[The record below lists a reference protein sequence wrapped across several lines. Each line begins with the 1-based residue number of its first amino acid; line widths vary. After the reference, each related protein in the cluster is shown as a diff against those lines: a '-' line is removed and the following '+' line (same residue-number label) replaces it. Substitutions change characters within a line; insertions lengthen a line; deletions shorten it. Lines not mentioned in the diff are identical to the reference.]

1 MQEEKI
7 ELNIEQQGALNIM
20 LAGYSV
26 FLTGDPGTGKST
38 VLKKFIRHK
47 NNIDKEILVC
57 APTGIAALNVGG
69 TTIHRVA
76 KAPIGPIVDVPN
88 MTNREIIAADIII
101 VEEISMCRLDM
112 FDFLAVKIG
121 LANVQRIKKNK
132 EPIQVIVCGDFFQ
145 LSPVLTDRD
154 RTVLEEYYG
163 NRLGSA
169 FAFQSRYWNQLH
181 FKNILL
187 THVMRQDDIQ
197 FVQALRGIKYGN
209 TNSLNFIRRMSSRTF
224 DDTAICLYSTNKKA
238 LEQNML
244 QYNRLQG
251 EEKIYSMECDGEV
264 KDSDK
269 TVEDEIS
276 LKVGTRVMAV
286 INANDLS
293 YTNGSFG
300 YVTELHDDYVKVR
313 FDNGKIRDVKPYT
326 WSILGYSVKESKNKK
341 KNNTNGTNSNKELN
355 IDVIGSYTQL
365 PLKLGYAITIH
376 KSQGQTYDKMNLD
389 PYCFAEGQLFVA
401 LSRCRTLDG
410 IYLTGP
416 LYNNYLKTSQI
427 ALQFYN
433 SLTWEK
439 LYN

>member
-1 MQEEKI
+1 MQEEEIK
-7 ELNIEQQGALNIM
+7 LNIEQQGALNIM

-38 VLKKFIRHK
+38 VLKKFISHK
-47 NNIDKEILVC
+47 KNVDKEILVC

-88 MTNREIIAADIII
+88 TTNKEIIAADVII
-101 VEEISMCRLDM
+101 VEEVSMCRLDM

-121 LANVQRIKKNK
+121 LANVQRIKKHK

-145 LSPVLTDRD
+145 LSPVLTDKD
-154 RTVLEEYYG
+154 RVVLEAYYG
-163 NRLGSA
+163 STLGNA
-169 FAFQSRYWNQLH
+169 FAFQSRFWNQLH

-187 THVMRQDDIQ
+187 TQVMRQDDIQ
-197 FVQALRGIKYGN
+197 FVQALRSVKYGN
-209 TNSLNFIRRMSSRTF
+209 TSSLNFIKRMSSRTF
-224 DDTAICLYSTNKKA
+224 DSEAICLYSTNKKA
-238 LEQNML
+238 LEQNMM
-244 QYNRLQG
+244 QYNRLKG
-251 EEKIYSMECDGEV
+251 EEKIYSMECEGEV

-269 TVEDEIS
+269 TVEDDIS

-286 INANDLS
+286 INAADLS

-300 YVTELHDDYVKVR
+300 YVTELHDDYVKVK
-313 FDNGKIRDVKPYT
+313 FDNGKVRDVRPYT

-341 KNNTNGTNSNKELN
+341 KTDTVGSNSNKELDIN
-355 IDVIGSYTQL
+355 VIGSYTQL

-410 IYLTGP
+410 IYLTAP
-416 LYNNYLKTSQI
+416 LYNNYLRTSQI
-427 ALQFYN
+427 ALQFYS